1 MWNFFRG
8 NTQKGPPE
16 RQPRSAVEIPVNFR
30 RTSEYSWNI
39 GKTSNISKTGVLLRS
54 VQPLGPSTPVEL
66 EFVAPEVFG
75 DDAGQLVACRGKVV
89 RAVPPPKNDRRSTM
103 AVHFSRMEVVRKQ
116 GEW

>member
-8 NTQKGPPE
+8 NAPKGPSE
-16 RQPRSAVEIPVNFR
+16 RQPRAAVEIPVNFR
-30 RTSEYSWNI
+30 RITEYAWNI
-39 GKTSNISKTGVLLRS
+39 GKTSNISKTGLLLRS

-75 DDAGQLVACRGKVV
+75 NDAGQLVACRGKIV
-89 RAVPPPKNDRRSTM
+89 RILPPPPNDRRASM
-103 AVHFSRMEVVRKQ
+103 AVRFSKMEVVRKQ